1 MINKIDWGNG
11 RLEVSLKKR
20 IGFKKKFYNLNLP
33 IFISQ
38 LLLVIVGIL
47 NSLMFG
53 QLGERVLAAVAIVD
67 KINGV
72 YWPVL
77 TAISTIIS
85 IYLLQNNESNNKRE
99 IKKIFMFSNLIMIGI
114 SVIALLIIT
123 IGDDTLVNLYSKD
136 KNVLGDAKFYLW
148 AIGIANMFAT
158 ISYSIITY
166 FNGLGKVKETS
177 VVGIFQT
184 IINFILYYLFIIKT
198 DNGFFLGI
206 RGIAF
211 AIIITKIL
219 ELIFYLKIYKTK
231 FSLKEIKIDFSEGFD
246 KKLIKDISSYMTPLV
261 LNNIFFMI
269 ATNMIFLSFSKKG
282 TMETAAVGITDSLI
296 GYFYLLMQGIITSTK
311 IMIGGLLGKNEM
323 RTAEIYSKRIIK
335 IMLIATSI
343 TAVAINLL
351 ANIYLRFYKIDPY
364 TMKLSLILIFIAS
377 IIFIPKMLNALV
389 VDGVLRIGGD
399 IKKAI
404 VNDMIGIFGFG
415 VGLSLIFTKVIEV
428 NIILL
433 YILVNSNEIVRF
445 ILNYRRYRKKAWLR
459 KTI

>member
-1 MINKIDWGNG
+1 MISKIDWGNG

-99 IKKIFMFSNLIMIGI
+99 IKKIFIFSNLIMIGI

-136 KNVLGDAKFYLW
+136 TNVLGDAKFYLW

-177 VVGIFQT
+177 AVGIFQT
-184 IINFILYYLFIIKT
+184 IINFVLYYLFIIKA

-219 ELIFYLKIYKTK
+219 ELIFYLRIYKTK
-231 FSLKEIKIDFSEGFD
+231 FSIKEIKINFSEGFD

-445 ILNYRRYRKKAWLR
+445 ILNYRRYQKKEWLR

>member
-33 IFISQ
+33 IFVSQ

-114 SVIALLIIT
+114 SVIAILIIT

-136 KNVLGDAKFYLW
+136 TNVLDDAKFYLW

-166 FNGLGKVKETS
+166 FNGLGKVRETS
-177 VVGIFQT
+177 AVGIFQT
-184 IINFILYYLFIIKT
+184 IINFILYYLFIIKI
-198 DNGFFLGI
+198 DNGFLLGI

-219 ELIFYLKIYKTK
+219 ELIVYLRIYKTK
-231 FSLKEIKIDFSEGFD
+231 FSLKAIKIEFSEGFD
-246 KKLIKDISSYMTPLV
+246 KKLIKDISSYMMPLV

-323 RTAEIYSKRIIK
+323 RTAEVYSKRIIK

-351 ANIYLRFYKIDPY
+351 ANIYLRFYKIDLY

-445 ILNYRRYRKKAWLR
+445 ILNYRRYMKKEWLR